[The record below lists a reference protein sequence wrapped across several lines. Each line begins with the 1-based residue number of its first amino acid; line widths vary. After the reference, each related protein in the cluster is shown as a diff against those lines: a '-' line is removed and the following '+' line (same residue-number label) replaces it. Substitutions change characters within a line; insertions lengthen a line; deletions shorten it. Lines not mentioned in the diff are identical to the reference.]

1 MSTLKQTKR
10 WKMKLKKNQFKKYK
24 KKNPS
29 QYRLTRLTRDLGYKI
44 EIISY
49 NEKRQNHETK
59 DPKT

>member
-1 MSTLKQTKR
+1 MEDEI
-10 WKMKLKKNQFKKYK
+10 KKNQFKKYK

-49 NEKRQNHETK
+49 DEKRQNHETK